1 MIRRPPRSTRTDTLF
16 PYTTL
21 VRSALVHRRRFSPC
35 LLSALSWLSL
45 LLPALG
51 ACPIPQS
58 HEGEHAAGSPRY
70 VKRLAI
76 ITGMVA
82 EADCLAEAI
91 RGMPADDQPLL
102 YCAGGSAA
110 RAGDGARSEE
120 HMSELQSLMRICY
133 ALL

>member
-1 MIRRPPRSTRTDTLF
+1 MRISDWSSDVCSSDLERCRAGRRRFSAERAAPRR
-16 PYTTL
+16 
-21 VRSALVHRRRFSPC
+21 RMGRALVHRRRFSPC

-82 EADCLAEAI
+82 EADCLAQAL
-91 RGMPADDQPLL
+91 RGKPAHNPPLL
-102 YCAGGSAA
+102 YCPGGNAA
-110 RAGDGARSEE
+110 RP
-120 HMSELQSLMRICY
+120 
-133 ALL
+133 